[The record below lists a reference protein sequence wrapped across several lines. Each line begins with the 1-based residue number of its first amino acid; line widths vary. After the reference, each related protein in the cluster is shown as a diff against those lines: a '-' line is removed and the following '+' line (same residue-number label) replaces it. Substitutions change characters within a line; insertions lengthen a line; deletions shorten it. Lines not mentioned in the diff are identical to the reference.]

1 MGNNTLHI
9 LDGNKHIINTTDEKD
24 DVEEF
29 RERLECFRAIG
40 EQKVVRF
47 EEYWRIFPELA
58 GRYCFLGDDGQAD
71 LLAME
76 KMLGMKNE
84 SGEPLLAF
92 CAIHAVKLTADTFL
106 ATSEVR
112 KRITEKICSEHPP
125 YTGNQTRFFYFEHYK
140 DLGEQLQ

>member
-76 KMLGMKNE
+76 KMLPMKNE
-84 SGEPLLAF
+84 SGEPLVAF
-92 CAIHAVKLTADTFL
+92 CACHAVKNAPETFL
-106 ATSEVR
+106 ATSDVR
-112 KRITEKICSEHPP
+112 KKLTEKINGDNPP
-125 YTGNQTRFFYFEHYK
+125 YTGNKARFFYFVDYK
-140 DLGEQLQ
+140 DLVM